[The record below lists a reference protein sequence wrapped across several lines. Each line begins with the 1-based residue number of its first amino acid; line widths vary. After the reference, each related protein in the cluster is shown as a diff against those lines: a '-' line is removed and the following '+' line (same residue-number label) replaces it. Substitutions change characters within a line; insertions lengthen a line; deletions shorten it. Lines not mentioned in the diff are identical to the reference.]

1 VRLEGH
7 VNPGLPTGAAT
18 LQRRKRSGGWRSVA
32 QLTLLPQNELR
43 STYVF
48 KVHRQRSAKR
58 YRVVVAA
65 HDGGAHARGYGRSV
79 LVGKKRK
86 R

>member
-1 VRLEGH
+1 L
-7 VNPGLPTGAAT
+7 
-18 LQRRKRSGGWRSVA
+18 
-32 QLTLLPQNELR
+32 
-43 STYVF
+43 TYVF

-65 HDGGAHARGYGRSV
+65 HDGGAHARGYSRSV